1 MVIYLNLQQKKH
13 TITYLDEYDP
23 KKITKHSENAIKIGT
38 TVYDYFSFGL
48 NGKYMTT
55 FVEILQEICQF
66 GQSSKK

>member
-1 MVIYLNLQQKKH
+1 
-13 TITYLDEYDP
+13 
-23 KKITKHSENAIKIGT
+23 
-38 TVYDYFSFGL
+38 VYDYFSFGL